1 MSDANDLNEG
11 VVFHRE
17 NGEATEKA
25 LARLALLAPWMPPAS
40 ARTALSAS
48 ECNGGEMVVFDDHV
62 NVVPRGMRNNIERLR
77 QCGFATRTRGD
88 GIYTLTRDA
97 ADRMAAKAAEEAE
110 SRKPENVRVFDV
122 CYSDQTKVAPSRRI
136 AISLAAFALS
146 DSEKKIESVEIVT
159 RDGSGSVHRREVVRL
174 SIEVTFDAEAT
185 R

>member
-1 MSDANDLNEG
+1 MSDENDLDEG

-17 NGEATEKA
+17 NGEAIEKA

-48 ECNGGEMVVFDDHV
+48 ECNGGEMVVFDDRV

-77 QCGFATRTRGD
+77 QCGFAGRGV
-88 GIYTLTRDA
+88 YTLTREA
-97 ADRMAAKAAEEAE
+97 AERMAAKAAAEAE
-110 SRKPENVRVFDV
+110 ARKPEKVRVFDV
-122 CYSDQTKVAPSRRI
+122 CYSGQTKVAPSRRV

-146 DSEKKIESVEIVT
+146 DSEKKVESVEIVT

-174 SIEVTFDAEAT
+174 STEVTFDAEAT